1 MLRIGISPIVHG
13 TVINDSSPVKQQNI
27 YAKYLCLH
35 THVLH
40 CLLMYFHIIIFYL
53 LSKKY
58 LTWIPHKHKVFWQ
71 LRLLDDFSI
80 NIIRNIF
87 ERLKIPEKYS
97 QTS

>member
-1 MLRIGISPIVHG
+1 
-13 TVINDSSPVKQQNI
+13 
-27 YAKYLCLH
+27 
-35 THVLH
+35 
-40 CLLMYFHIIIFYL
+40 MYFHIIIFYL

-71 LRLLDDFSI
+71 LRLLDDFTI